1 MPAGTEQDHARKK
14 MSEALWREVYEVESI
29 VELESIL
36 SKAPFEHTDKEDIFP
51 SLEGSEEAEQ
61 YQPILYKKGIGR
73 GAAEDEESESAK
85 LIRRSP
91 FLGMPQAEVSREIV
105 SAFNQNRPSIMTSRF
120 QWVSKLFSFL
130 GYVFKRIKPNEFRLV
145 VRNNVPEL
153 VSPSQDK
160 QRISMTF
167 NPQNESQDLGT
178 FPQTEAK
185 FGGCGHYVLNV
196 PLGKYA
202 KVSFNNQNYLYG
214 PGQHV
219 IHNQNF
225 ATPEQYLVDQNDCYI
240 HHNDIHLFNVPPGQY
255 AKIQVGV
262 NTFHLLPPGKHQ
274 IRHPNLVFDD
284 QTGFVDRASRYIRN
298 GNLHVFNIPQGYFAK
313 IRIGND
319 YKILDAGTH
328 YLESGNLFFDEATD
342 IVPQTQLHINHRNIH
357 ILNIPKGK
365 MALVYE
371 NNIPKILESGHH
383 VINNGN
389 FVFDESQ
396 HLLSQGDSYIK
407 HQNIHRALVQPGH
420 IALVSV
426 DGKTSILRGREEPY
440 FFKSNNFAIARD
452 HEAYTFDQNTKQIS
466 FNGLHYVLP
475 DQGEVA
481 VLYDGGELIILPNE
495 EIPRPEKGD
504 AFILE
509 SGTARFQT
517 FLDKTLQTIEFP
529 STKRQEENRKRG
541 EDEDSARFDKFIT
554 AEGTN
559 VAVRFV
565 IAYQIEDPKKALE
578 ILKSKEKIE
587 EHIEGLVN
595 ADMGKAIS
603 NTSFWNLLNS
613 NRATASSDGETS
625 MKPKAGGQ
633 EDEHWWQDIVKDE
646 LHKHLEA
653 CGIHLVRLNIEETTV
668 LDESIREQ
676 MKEQSL
682 TATNA
687 KSQRAILQTQNKLAQ
702 ERAMQEREMQ
712 RLSQET
718 ATQTAQ
724 LKAELELKQ
733 YELQKELAVKKTE
746 QEQAVKKVEQAGTL
760 ERQVMEADAK
770 KEVRV
775 KEAEG
780 QLFAKEKEAEG
791 QMKLFEAE
799 MMPKRILAELMQSHP
814 EYTRAEIA
822 RYMSQAL
829 EKSQYLAAAEL
840 YNKMPTPLAMANIL
854 GGMSET
860 SKQFAEGTL
869 TTGLGTMMAKDGFFG
884 QGTPKQ
890 DVLVPDRTLNEQ
902 PRVEVS
908 TQ

>member
-1 MPAGTEQDHARKK
+1 MPAESQKAFELKK
-14 MSEALWREVYEVESI
+14 MNEALWEEIYRVNSI
-29 VELESIL
+29 VELDSIL
-36 SKAPFEHTDKEDIFP
+36 SRHLFSHQDNTEIFP
-51 SLEGSEEAEQ
+51 SLEASETEQ
-61 YQPILYKKGIGR
+61 AYQPIVYKKGIER
-73 GAAEDEESESAK
+73 GVSDGEQTDSKA

-91 FLGMPQAEVSREIV
+91 YLGMPQSTVSKEIV
-105 SAFNQNRPSIMTSRF
+105 SAFNQNRQSIMTSRF
-120 QWVSKLFSFL
+120 QWISKLFSWF

-153 VSPSQDK
+153 VAPCEDK

-167 NPQNESQDLGT
+167 NPQNESRDLGT
-178 FPQTEAK
+178 FPQTDAK
-185 FGGCGHYVLNV
+185 FGGYGHYVLNV
-196 PLGKYA
+196 PLGQYA
-202 KVSFNNQNYLYG
+202 KVSFNNENYLYG

-225 ATPEQYLVDQNDCYI
+225 TTPTEYKVDQNAQYI
-240 HHNDIHLFNVPPGQY
+240 HHKDIHLFNVAPGQY

-274 IRHPNLVFDD
+274 IRHPNLVFN
-284 QTGFVDRASRYIRN
+284 QETGFVDRASKYIQN
-298 GNLHVFNIPQGYFAK
+298 GNQHLFNIPQGYFAK
-313 IRIGND
+313 IRIGNE

-328 YLESGNLFFDEATD
+328 YIESGNLFFKEQTD
-342 IVPQTQLHINHRNIH
+342 IVKQTELHINHGNIH

-371 NNIPKILESGHH
+371 DNIPKILESGHH

-389 FVFDESQ
+389 FVFNEAQS
-396 HLLSQGDSYIK
+396 LLSQSESYIK
-407 HQNIHRALVQPGH
+407 HQNIHRVLVQPGH

-440 FFKSNNFAIARD
+440 FFKSNNFAIAKQ

-466 FNGLHYVLP
+466 FNGLHYILP

-481 VLYDGGELIILPNE
+481 VLYDGGELTILPNE
-495 EIPRPEKGD
+495 EKPRPPEGE
-504 AFILE
+504 AFVLE

-517 FLDKTLQTIEFP
+517 FLDKTMQTIEFP
-529 STKRQEENRKRG
+529 SKKRQEENLKRG
-541 EDEDSARFDKFIT
+541 EDEESARFDKFIT

-565 IAYQIEDPKKALE
+565 IAYQIQDPKKALE

-613 NRATASSDGETS
+613 NRAKASSEGEETF
-625 MKPKAGGQ
+625 KPKASVH
-633 EDEHWWQDIVKDE
+633 EDEHWWQDIVKAE
-646 LHKHLEA
+646 LHKHLED

-702 ERAMQEREMQ
+702 EKAMQDREMQ
-712 RLSQET
+712 RLEQET
-718 ATQTAQ
+718 ANQTAQ
-724 LKAELELKQ
+724 LKAQLELKQ
-733 YELQKELAVKKTE
+733 YDLQKELAVKKTE
-746 QEQAVKKVEQAGTL
+746 QEQAVKKVEQAGGL
-760 ERQVMEADAK
+760 ERQVMQAEAEK
-770 KEVRV
+770 KVRV
-775 KEAEG
+775 QEAEG
-780 QLFAKEKEAEG
+780 KLIAKEKEAEG

-799 MMPKRILAELMQSHP
+799 MMPKRIMAELMQSNP
-814 EYTRAEIA
+814 AYQQAE
-822 RYMSQAL
+822 MVKAL
-829 EKSQYLAAAEL
+829 SEALKESQYLAAAGI
-840 YNKMPTPLAMANIL
+840 YNNMPPQLVMAKLL
-854 GGMSET
+854 GGVTET
-860 SKQFAEGTL
+860 SSQLAKGTL
-869 TTGLGTMMAKDGFFG
+869 ATGLGNMMAKDGFFAQPDGTKVLEG
-884 QGTPKQ
+884 QQQQKLEATIQ
-890 DVLVPDRTLNEQ
+890 
-902 PRVEVS
+902 
-908 TQ
+908 